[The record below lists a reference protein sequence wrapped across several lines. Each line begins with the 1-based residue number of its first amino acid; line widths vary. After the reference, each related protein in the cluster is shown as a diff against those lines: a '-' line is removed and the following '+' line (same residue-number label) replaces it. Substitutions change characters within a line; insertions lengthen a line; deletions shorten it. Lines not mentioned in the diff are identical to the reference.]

1 MNKTV
6 KRTEVHVDSPWGIAK
21 LDADDKANDMHE
33 TVVEEMTQKLKA
45 GQPVWRTGIMQEKEK
60 IREGLTKYLE
70 AIEDVKN
77 AERESKRATKQ
88 ETACRKDL
96 VRRIRA
102 AGGNPIVYQGQ
113 RYSISLDTM
122 SCGGEGTLKIEVCN
136 DCIIED

>member
-1 MNKTV
+1 
-6 KRTEVHVDSPWGIAK
+6 
-21 LDADDKANDMHE
+21 
-33 TVVEEMTQKLKA
+33 
-45 GQPVWRTGIMQEKEK
+45 MQEKEK

-70 AIEDVKN
+70 AIEAVKK

-113 RYSISLDTM
+113 RYSLEFESTNL
-122 SCGGEGTLKIEVCN
+122 GEEGTLKIGECN